1 MAAGADARRALPR
14 GLLAWRPVAGAL
26 VLVLG
31 VLAWGAWRLYEQ
43 RASADRLFGSGS
55 IEATQVDISPKV
67 GGRIIR
73 LTVDEGDRVRAGQI
87 VAELETQEATTQVA
101 QAEAA
106 VTQAEAKVALAQ
118 QAVVTQQQ
126 VTDAQVAQAKAQEAA
141 AGTAVPQSEAA
152 LAIEKQTAQEAVKAA
167 EAQVNSAQA
176 QVGAAESALGKARGD
191 LSRQK
196 ALLAQGAV
204 AADQVEGAQTAYDA
218 AAAQARSAREAVAQ
232 AQAQLASARA
242 NLMQVEIQR
251 RAVEAARAN
260 LAQAEAGLRN
270 AESGYTV
277 VAQRRQDL
285 AAAQAALAQA
295 RANLRY
301 VQVIAGHNTIQAPR
315 DGVIQTKNVEEG
327 EVVAA
332 GAALY
337 TLIDAR
343 EVWTRVY
350 IGEDRLGRVKI
361 GQAARITVDTLPGQV
376 FTGRVT
382 QINTQPEFTNVN
394 VQTKQDRVK
403 LVFGVKVRV
412 EDAAHRLRPGMPA
425 RVVIFVGS
433 ASEAAQTRHAPA
445 RVGASP

>member
-126 VTDAQVAQAKAQEAA
+126 VTDAQVAQAKAQAAA

-337 TLIDAR
+337 TLVDPQDI
-343 EVWTRVY
+343 WLRVF
-350 IGEDRLGRVKI
+350 IPEDQIGRVRI
-361 GQAARITVDTLPGQV
+361 GQVAHVSVDSFPGRI
-376 FTGRVT
+376 FEGRV
-382 QINTQPEFTNVN
+382 IEKSGRGEFTPGN
-394 VQTKQDRVK
+394 VQTQGDRVK
-403 LVFGVKVRV
+403 LVFSVKIQLTNT
-412 EDAAHRLRPGMPA
+412 DDSLKPGMPA
-425 RVVIFVGS
+425 DAEILVGS
-433 ASEAAQTRHAPA
+433 QEDHTPR
-445 RVGASP
+445 